1 MNTRAFFALH
11 TDDAGREFFVPTPWA
26 RGPWG
31 DTISGNYLGGLLG
44 LIGERDL
51 AEQTAGMHPARFTV
65 DLMRPAAL
73 TPVSV
78 STEVVRAGR
87 RLLLADVVMTQ
98 GGKAVARAS
107 LLYLRSGEQ
116 PSAPRFSVDVAMPPL
131 PVMPETVPDNA
142 PMLMFTAGRDD
153 ASAADGLAAWAHS
166 GPKYVWF
173 HDLLP
178 IVDALPKTPFGSAA
192 MAGDVASSLTGFGQ
206 DGLPFI
212 NADYTVSL
220 SRLPRGAFIGLAA
233 LTHHSHDGISTGT
246 AVLVDEAGP
255 IGTASATA
263 LVNPGF
269 APPNLRPS

>member
-1 MNTRAFFALH
+1 MSIRAFFALQ
-11 TDDAGREFFVPTPWA
+11 TDDAGREVFAPTEWA

-44 LIGERDL
+44 LVGERDL
-51 AEQTAGMHPARFTV
+51 AGQTAGMHPARFTV
-65 DLMRPAAL
+65 DMMRPAAL

-78 STEVVRAGR
+78 TTDVVRAGR

-98 GGKAVARAS
+98 SGKQIARAG
-107 LLYLRSGEQ
+107 LLYLRRGEQ
-116 PSAPRFSVDVAMPPL
+116 PSAPRWSADVVMPPL
-131 PVMPETVPDNA
+131 PAVPESVSEDV
-142 PMLMFTAGRDD
+142 PMLMVTFGPDHSTPG
-153 ASAADGLAAWAHS
+153 DGLAAWAHS

-173 HDLLP
+173 KDVLP
-178 IVDALPKTPFGSAA
+178 IVDAIAQTPFGSVA
-192 MAGDVASSLTGFGQ
+192 MAGDVASSLTGFGE

-212 NADYTVSL
+212 NADYAVSL
-220 SRLPRGAFIGLAA
+220 SRLPAGEFIGLAA

-246 AVLVDEAGP
+246 ALLVDEGGA

-269 APPNLRPS
+269 RPPNLPLS

>member
-1 MNTRAFFALH
+1 MSTRAFFALT
-11 TDDAGREFFVPTPWA
+11 TDDAGREAFEPTPWA

-31 DTISGNYLGGLLG
+31 DTVSGNYLGGLLG
-44 LIGERDL
+44 LIGERDV
-51 AEQTAGMHPARFTV
+51 ADQAAGMHPARFTV
-65 DLMRPAAL
+65 DLMRPAAM

-78 STEVVRAGR
+78 TTDVVRAGR

-98 GGKAVARAS
+98 DDKSIARAS
-107 LLYLRSGEQ
+107 LLYLRPGEQ
-116 PSAPRFSVDVAMPPL
+116 PSAPRWSADVHMPPL
-131 PVMPETVPDNA
+131 PAMPDTIPDEA

-153 ASAADGLAAWAHS
+153 ASPHDGLAAWAHS

-192 MAGDVASSLTGFGQ
+192 MAGDVSSSLTGFGP

-220 SRLPRGAFIGLAA
+220 SRHPQGRFIGLAA
-233 LTHHSHDGISTGT
+233 LTHHSHDGIATGT
-246 AVLVDEAGP
+246 ALLVDEVGP

-269 APPNLRPS
+269 SPPNLPLS

>member
-1 MNTRAFFALH
+1 MSIRAFFALQ
-11 TDDAGREFFVPTPWA
+11 TDNAGREIFVPTEWA

-51 AEQTAGMHPARFTV
+51 SDQTAGMRPARLTV

-78 STEVVRAGR
+78 TTDVVRAGR

-98 GGKAVARAS
+98 DGTPIARAS

-116 PSAPRFSVDVAMPPL
+116 PTAPRWSADVDMPPL
-131 PVMPETVPDNA
+131 PAMPSTIAADV
-142 PMLMFTAGRDD
+142 PMLMYTYGRGDVQP
-153 ASAADGLAAWAHS
+153 SDGLAAWAHS
-166 GPKYVWF
+166 GPKFVWF
-173 HDLLP
+173 HDMLP
-178 IVDALPKTPFGSAA
+178 IVDTLDKTPFGSAA
-192 MAGDVASSLTGFGQ
+192 MAGDVASSITGFGE

-220 SRLPRGAFIGLAA
+220 SRLPSGAFIGLAA
-233 LTHHSHDGISTGT
+233 LTHHSYGGIATGT
-246 AVLVDEAGP
+246 ALLVDDKGP

-263 LVNPGF
+263 VVNPGF
-269 APPNLRPS
+269 NPPDRPRS